1 MALTILY
8 RHSDRPAEAGMT
20 MISAQAKVAAMAA
33 ELEKRGFVVDKITAW
48 SGQPRPQVPVRKL
61 PPSALALRRSRDTV
75 DLP

>member
-1 MALTILY
+1 LDAITDPQGVTI
-8 RHSDRPAEAGMT
+8 DPEFT
-20 MISAQAKVAAMAA
+20 MISAQAKVAALAA